1 MCAAHGGIGRR
12 VPVGGGAA
20 VAHAL
25 LRAWARQQ
33 SFDVTLLGL
42 GAGRELGTALTP
54 QPVLRPTVD
63 SPFSPAETGLGDE
76 FGGGQRRK
84 VGYERLAVA
93 LLAGRDPDELVA
105 LNELQYARLCRDFE
119 RAATARILDR
129 AHDGLVV
136 VANDIS
142 EGPDVARLAA
152 AGIPVMLL
160 WHVDVVDY
168 FCRFYLQ
175 GLDPAA
181 AMRAWRGLG
190 VGSRYVPD
198 VLRLVFEKQS
208 AALAHAAAHVVPSAP
223 MRDIIG
229 RCFPGAAER
238 VHVVPWGAWLNE
250 VDRADLDRERAALV
264 AELGLR
270 DGEPV
275 LLTLSRISPEKGLER
290 VIEALRLGEHRD
302 EVPTGLRLLIAGE
315 AAFMQGQRYRAELVR
330 RAATLTQAR
339 IEFVGYA
346 SGARKAAL
354 LDLADLFIFPSR
366 HESYGLTLAEALQ
379 AGRPVISTAH
389 YSARELV
396 QDAGIVVP
404 NVPEGWVPEALWAA
418 IRRMLGDP
426 GLRRTMAAA
435 AGRRAA
441 GLSFDRAASRI
452 ARLARSLAERRPDL
466 QA

>member
-136 VANDIS
+136 CRQRHQRGAGRRATGGGRDSGDAAVACRR
-142 EGPDVARLAA
+142 GRLLLPLLPPGARSSRRDACLA
-152 AGIPVMLL
+152 
-160 WHVDVVDY
+160 
-168 FCRFYLQ
+168 
-175 GLDPAA
+175 
-181 AMRAWRGLG
+181 RARR
-190 VGSRYVPD
+190 GSRYVPD
-198 VLRLVFEKQS
+198 VLRLVFEKQRPRWPTPP
-208 AALAHAAAHVVPSAP
+208 AHVVPSAP

-229 RCFPGAAER
+229 AASPVRPER
-238 VHVVPWGAWLNE
+238 VHVVPWGAWLNV
-250 VDRADLDRERAALV
+250 VDRR
-264 AELGLR
+264 
-270 DGEPV
+270 
-275 LLTLSRISPEKGLER
+275 
-290 VIEALRLGEHRD
+290 
-302 EVPTGLRLLIAGE
+302 
-315 AAFMQGQRYRAELVR
+315 
-330 RAATLTQAR
+330 
-339 IEFVGYA
+339 
-346 SGARKAAL
+346 SG
-354 LDLADLFIFPSR
+354 P
-366 HESYGLTLAEALQ
+366 
-379 AGRPVISTAH
+379 
-389 YSARELV
+389 
-396 QDAGIVVP
+396 
-404 NVPEGWVPEALWAA
+404 
-418 IRRMLGDP
+418 
-426 GLRRTMAAA
+426 
-435 AGRRAA
+435 
-441 GLSFDRAASRI
+441 
-452 ARLARSLAERRPDL
+452 
-466 QA
+466 

>member
-129 AHDGLVV
+129 AHDGLGCV

-229 RCFPGAAER
+229 RCFPGAAGAGARGAVGRVAER
-238 VHVVPWGAWLNE
+238 GRSAI
-250 VDRADLDRERAALV
+250 LDRERARWWPSLAC
-264 AELGLR
+264 
-270 DGEPV
+270 
-275 LLTLSRISPEKGLER
+275 
-290 VIEALRLGEHRD
+290 
-302 EVPTGLRLLIAGE
+302 
-315 AAFMQGQRYRAELVR
+315 
-330 RAATLTQAR
+330 AT
-339 IEFVGYA
+339 
-346 SGARKAAL
+346 
-354 LDLADLFIFPSR
+354 
-366 HESYGLTLAEALQ
+366 
-379 AGRPVISTAH
+379 
-389 YSARELV
+389 
-396 QDAGIVVP
+396 
-404 NVPEGWVPEALWAA
+404 
-418 IRRMLGDP
+418 
-426 GLRRTMAAA
+426 
-435 AGRRAA
+435 
-441 GLSFDRAASRI
+441 ASR
-452 ARLARSLAERRPDL
+452 SC
-466 QA
+466 